1 MTERELRRI
10 RTRRCR
16 LEDPTIRTEREAL
29 DFIDEMGLCAEFS
42 HKALPTFYD
51 AVHSDELPDEKG
63 WNWDKIDRAW
73 HLALRLARKKKIY
86 YGKFFA
92 GNTLLMSLNAL
103 PAFLGL
109 YAPADYLEEYL
120 SGRLSRLGK
129 DLMDVLTEFG
139 IQSSEDLRARL
150 SLKGKEGNALF
161 KKALAELQ
169 SRGLLS
175 AVGAVKRGRSGWDVL
190 LWEPIERWIPE
201 PVARARNQYDSE
213 DALLEVLEIVLNSLV
228 FGSLDDI
235 RRTLK
240 RKKDEVRGSL
250 AHLVATG
257 RIGVLERKGKEDLY
271 HMGLKGES

>member
-1 MTERELRRI
+1 MTETHLKDF
-10 RTRRCR
+10 RTRRWR
-16 LEDPTIRTEREAL
+16 LETPSIRTEREAL

-42 HKALPTFYD
+42 HKVLPTFYD

-73 HLALRLARKKKIY
+73 HLALGLARKKKIY

-103 PAFLGL
+103 PAFLSL

-129 DLMDVLTEFG
+129 DIMDVLMEFG

-161 KKALAELQ
+161 KKALLELQ
-169 SRGLLS
+169 TRGLLS

-201 PVARARNQYDSE
+201 PIAEERNRFDRE
-213 DALLEVLEIVLNSLV
+213 DALLEVIEIVLNSLV
-228 FGSLDDI
+228 FGSIDEI
-235 RRTLK
+235 RRTMK
-240 RKKDEVRGSL
+240 RKKDEIRGAL
-250 AHLVATG
+250 THLVETG
-257 RIGVLERKGKEDLY
+257 RIGALERKGRDDLY
-271 HMGLKGES
+271 HMHLKGES